1 MKFYSPIEKSGFH
14 FAPDMQ
20 ESGGGRREK
29 IWITGANGQLGN
41 EFRTLAASYP
51 QFDFLFTS
59 RSELPIDDYPKL
71 DEYFAANQPA
81 YCINCAAYTA
91 VDKAELAEEQHD
103 VFGINADAVKMLAAN
118 CRENGTRL
126 VHISTDY
133 VFDGSA
139 TKPYKEDDPTNPVSA
154 YGASKLLGEQYA
166 LQTDPGSLIIR
177 SSWIYAAHG
186 KNFVKT
192 MLRLMSERNEINV
205 VNDQV
210 GSPTY
215 AADLAE
221 AIMHIIHSGTWLP
234 GIYHYANAGAISWCD
249 FALAIKE
256 LSGSNCK
263 VHPIPSSQ
271 YPTPAKRPM
280 YSVFDTTKIQQA
292 FGIALK
298 DWKESLSVCL
308 RKIKQSAA

>member
-1 MKFYSPIEKSGFH
+1 MKFYSPIEKSGLH
-14 FAPDMQ
+14 FAPDRPG
-20 ESGGGRREK
+20 SGGGGKEK

-41 EFRTLAASYP
+41 EFRILAASYP

-59 RSELPIDDYPKL
+59 RNELPIDDYPKL
-71 DEYFAANQPA
+71 DEYFAVNQPA
-81 YCINCAAYTA
+81 HCINCAAYTA
-91 VDKAELAEEQHD
+91 VDKAELEEEQHD
-103 VFGINADAVKMLAAN
+103 VFGINADAVEMLAAN
-118 CRENGTRL
+118 CRENNTKL
-126 VHISTDY
+126 IHISTDY
-133 VFDGSA
+133 VFDGTA
-139 TKPYKEDDPTNPVSA
+139 TKPYREDDPTNPMNA

-166 LQTDPGSLIIR
+166 LETDPSSVIIR
-177 SSWIYAAHG
+177 SSWIYAAYG

-221 AIMHIIHSGTWLP
+221 AIMQIIHSGTRNP
-234 GIYHYANAGAISWCD
+234 GIYHYANAGAISWYD

-256 LSGSNCK
+256 LSGSSCQ

-280 YSVFDTTKIQQA
+280 YSVFDTTKIQQT
-292 FGIALK
+292 FGIRLK
-298 DWKESLSVCL
+298 DWKESLKNCL
-308 RKIKQSAA
+308 AKIGDS